1 MENLHKTAFRLLY
14 NLHAVDSSESRY
26 FTFWIARPKKKRVS
40 NETKCID
47 SYVCNVQQ
55 KLNERNHNNEKWIWK
70 DTILMYVWVLMTFF
84 ILPSDFLYFFPSSS
98 FPCSPFKSS
107 INRNSI
113 ILWWKKVHHD
123 HVTCLRLT
131 WDTLEI
137 CVKHLS
143 ICSTSSRN
151 HFLNL
156 LIWWHCVK
164 FSDMMIR
171 HYWKKSEITFF
182 SWTLFSIKR

>member
-1 MENLHKTAFRLLY
+1 MGNLHKTAFRLLH
-14 NLHAVDSSESRY
+14 NLHAVEVLHIMNSKSQ
-26 FTFWIARPKKKRVS
+26 KKRVS
-40 NETKCID
+40 NENKCIV
-47 SYVCNVQQ
+47 SYVW
-55 KLNERNHNNEKWIWK
+55 NERNHNNEKWIWK

-84 ILPSDFLYFFPSSS
+84 YSSLGFSSSSS
-98 FPCSPFKSS
+98 FKSP
-107 INRNSI
+107 INRNPI
-113 ILWWKKVHHD
+113 ISWWKKSPITTSPDDERHSGNM
-123 HVTCLRLT
+123 RLT
-131 WDTLEI
+131 SFNVLHI
-137 CVKHLS
+137 QS
-143 ICSTSSRN
+143 SSRN